1 MNSENAYLWRLA
13 VFVIYST
20 QIMREI
26 IQMSRMGMENLDDNW
41 DSEMIEIWSGI
52 HEPLIFVSPEIG

>member
-1 MNSENAYLWRLA
+1 
-13 VFVIYST
+13 
-20 QIMREI
+20 
-26 IQMSRMGMENLDDNW
+26 MENLDDNW

>member
-1 MNSENAYLWRLA
+1 MTFGCICNLFNTNNERNNSNE
-13 VFVIYST
+13 
-20 QIMREI
+20 QD
-26 IQMSRMGMENLDDNW
+26 ENLDDNW